1 MFYRAGKV
9 PAENESWLMRLIPIL
24 TAILVSV
31 ALYFV
36 VLDRETLLDFA
47 RDTPLAA
54 SESGPVTQTELAEA
68 AVPETEDVTRDLVR
82 VVVQSSQ
89 AEEVESAVTLRGRTE
104 AARQVTVSAETTG
117 AVISEPLLAGS
128 FVERDDLLCQLDPGT
143 RESALAEAR
152 ARLSEAQ
159 GRVPE
164 AQATVAEAEARI
176 REAEINVNAARQ
188 LSEGGF
194 ASETRLIGAEATLE
208 SAQAARQRAASGV
221 ASAEAGI
228 EAAQAA
234 VAAAERQMQQ
244 LSVTAPFAGVLET
257 ETAELGSL
265 LQPGATCATIIQL
278 DPVKMVGFVTEADVG
293 RVTVGAPAMI
303 RLLTGTSTV
312 TGQVTFVSRS
322 ADDATR
328 TFRVEVTVPNAD
340 LAISDGQTAEIL
352 VQSEGRD
359 AHLIPQSAL
368 TLNDEGDIGVRT
380 IDGDNITRF
389 MPVTLIR
396 DTPDGVWVA
405 DLPDRADV
413 IVVGQEY
420 VVDGVEVLP
429 TYTEAKG

>member
-1 MFYRAGKV
+1 
-9 PAENESWLMRLIPIL
+9 MRLFPIL

-31 ALYFV
+31 ALYFI
-36 VLDRETLLDFA
+36 VLDRETLLNFA

-54 SESGPVTQTELAEA
+54 TETGSTTPAEPA
-68 AVPETEDVTRDLVR
+68 AAAAPETEDAARELVR
-82 VVVQSSQ
+82 VVVLSSQ
-89 AEEVESAVTLRGRTE
+89 AEEIESAVVLRGRTK

-117 AVISEPLLAGS
+117 AVISEPLLAGR
-128 FVERDDLLCQLDPGT
+128 FVEMGDLLCQLDAGT
-143 RESALAEAR
+143 RESSLAEAR

-208 SAQAARQRAASGV
+208 SAQAARQRASSGV
-221 ASAEAGI
+221 ISAQAGI

-234 VAAAERQMQQ
+234 VAAAERRMDE

-265 LQPGATCATIIQL
+265 LQPGATCATVIQL
-278 DPVKMVGFVTEADVG
+278 DPIKMIGFVTEADVG
-293 RVTVGAPAMI
+293 KVTVGAPAMI
-303 RLLTGTSTV
+303 RLLTGEAPV
-312 TGQVTFVSRS
+312 TGRVTFVSRS

-328 TFRVEVTVPNAD
+328 TFRVEVTAPNGD

-352 VQSEGRD
+352 VQSEGRQ

-368 TLNDEGDIGVRT
+368 TLNDEGQIGVRT
-380 IDGDNITRF
+380 VDDENITRF
-389 MPVTLIR
+389 MPVNLIR
-396 DTPDGVWVA
+396 DTTEGVWVA
-405 DLPDRADV
+405 DLPDQANV

-420 VVDGVEVLP
+420 VVDGVQVLP
-429 TYTEAKG
+429 TYREAKG